1 MKTYDTF
8 QSFLPRSIRGT
19 SIFCHFQFHLLNS
32 LDCQLSLFSA
42 VIATPNLQS
51 LLCIDIVLSFMRD
64 AHYYDVGWLLSIRY
78 CYSFPLD
85 RPPRVRAT
93 TFHPCHCLIY
103 LTVLVQYWTSLCFA
117 SLSTP
122 IRPSLWDFCSS
133 VQVFASGFL
142 QIPPHDGHPC
152 LWLMIPTVKAHSG
165 LSPPSCRP
173 CRAHKKATS
182 LSLESGLT
190 HKSINSYEINGF

>member
-1 MKTYDTF
+1 M
-8 QSFLPRSIRGT
+8 IH
-19 SIFCHFQFHLLNS
+19 FCHFFLGVYLTHPYLVV
-32 LDCQLSLFSA
+32 FSSTYLTHWIA
-42 VIATPNLQS
+42 SSRCFPVVIATPNLQS
-51 LLCIDIVLSFMRD
+51 LLCIDIVLSFMRN

-85 RPPRVRAT
+85 RPPRVRTT

-103 LTVLVQYWTSLCFA
+103 LTVLVQYWTSLCTA

-152 LWLMIPTVKAHSG
+152 LWLIIPTVKAYSG

-173 CRAHKKATS
+173 CRAH
-182 LSLESGLT
+182 
-190 HKSINSYEINGF
+190 